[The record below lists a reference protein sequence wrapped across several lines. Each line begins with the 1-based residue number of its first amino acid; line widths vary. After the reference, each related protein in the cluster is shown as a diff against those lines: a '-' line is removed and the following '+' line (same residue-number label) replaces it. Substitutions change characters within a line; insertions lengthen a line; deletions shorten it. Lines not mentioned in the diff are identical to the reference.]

1 MGKTYDFLV
10 KLLKILIVL
19 AIILSILVFVKN
31 NIEKKQIKQAL
42 TTVGH
47 ELQATHITG
56 YDDNSGFVDVEMA
69 VADREEIFAN
79 CKNALPNLGPQL
91 KKLSNYYSTLS
102 IVAKLPDG
110 DTQGL
115 DIPIDKIGE
124 IEWNKLNSF
133 DEFLEYA
140 NIMSIRSIKK

>member
-47 ELQATHITG
+47 ELQATHING
-56 YDDNSGFVDVEMA
+56 YSGNQYNDKGVIKAEMA
-69 VADREEIFAN
+69 VKDREEILAQ
-79 CKNALPNLGPQL
+79 CKNALPNLGQQL
-91 KKLSNYYSTLS
+91 EKLSNYYDALA
-102 IVAKLPDG
+102 IIADLPDK
-110 DTQGL
+110 DFQAIT
-115 DIPIDKIGE
+115 IPIDKIGE
-124 IEWNKLNSF
+124 IEWDKISNF
-133 DEFLEYA
+133 DEFLNYVSA
-140 NIMSIRSIKK
+140 MN

>member
-47 ELQATHITG
+47 ELQATHING
-56 YDDNSGFVDVEMA
+56 YSGNENNDKGVIKAEMA
-69 VADREEIFAN
+69 MKDREEIFIQ
-79 CKNALPNLGPQL
+79 CKKALPNLGPQFEE
-91 KKLSNYYSTLS
+91 LSDYYDTLA
-102 IVAKLPDG
+102 IIADLPDE
-110 DTQGL
+110 DFQGL
-115 DIPIDKIGE
+115 IIPIDQIDK
-124 IEWNKLNSF
+124 IEWDKLNNF
-133 DEFLEYA
+133 DEFLDYVSMM
-140 NIMSIRSIKK
+140 N

>member
-56 YDDNSGFVDVEMA
+56 YDDNGGFVKAEMA
-69 VADREEIFAN
+69 VKDREEIFTQ
-79 CKNALPNLGPQL
+79 CKKALPNLGPQL
-91 KKLSNYYSTLS
+91 EKLNNYYPTLA
-102 IVAKLPDG
+102 IVATLPDG
-110 DTQGL
+110 DFQGVN
-115 DIPIDKIGE
+115 IPINRIKD

-133 DEFLEYA
+133 DEFLDYVGV
-140 NIMSIRSIKK
+140 MK